1 MFRQTQKLQDLR
13 APTKFNLENVILTG
27 TFSMNCLGHLGM
39 LFFQAISWKV
49 FAFNQGVSHVLTH
62 LRHQGSLQQHGTL
75 NTDMMPLIEASK
87 NPIDVALN
95 GFLKC
100 AMTC

>member
-1 MFRQTQKLQDLR
+1 
-13 APTKFNLENVILTG
+13 
-27 TFSMNCLGHLGM
+27 MNCLDHLGM
-39 LFFQAISWKV
+39 LLFQAMSWKV

-62 LRHQGSLQQHGTL
+62 LRHQGLLQQHGTL

-95 GFLKC
+95 GFSQVCNDMLITDDLSC
-100 AMTC
+100 IGSI